1 MQTALTI
8 AGSDSGGCA
17 GIQAD
22 LKTFAAFGV
31 YGTSAITALTAQN
44 TRAVS
49 SVHLAPPAFVVAQI
63 EAVVNDLGCDAVK
76 TGMLATAP
84 IAEAVAEAIRR
95 LRLPNLVV
103 DPVMVAKSGDHLLA
117 ADAVEVVRRRL
128 LPLARVVTPNA
139 PEAEVLTG
147 VTIRTPADAA
157 RAAHALVRMGAA
169 AAIVKGGHL
178 DRPDIV
184 DVVVDGARQIEIP
197 GERVPGVHTH
207 GTGCTFASAVA
218 ARLALGDALEP
229 AARAAQAYVRA
240 AMRTGIPLGG
250 GHRPLDHLWK
260 ARAAGI
266 LND

>member
-8 AGSDSGGCA
+8 AGSDSGGGA

-44 TRAVS
+44 TRAVLG
-49 SVHLAPPAFVVAQI
+49 VHVAPPAFVVAQI
-63 EAVVNDLGCDAVK
+63 EAVVSDLGCDAVK
-76 TGMLATAP
+76 TGMLATAA
-84 IAEAVAEAIRR
+84 IVEAVAETLAR
-95 LRLPNLVV
+95 LRLPNVVV

-117 ADAVEVVRRRL
+117 AAAVDAVRGRL
-128 LPLARVVTPNA
+128 LALARVVTPNA

-147 VTIRTPADAA
+147 LTVRTPDDARRAA
-157 RAAHALVRMGAA
+157 RALVAMGAA

-178 DRPDIV
+178 DRAEIV
-184 DVVVDGARQIEIP
+184 DVLVDATHEVEIIGP
-197 GERVPGVHTH
+197 RVPGGHTH

-218 ARLALGDALEP
+218 ARLALGDTLEA
-229 AARAAQAYVRA
+229 AARTAQAYVGA
-240 AMRTGIPLGG
+240 AMQAGIPLGG